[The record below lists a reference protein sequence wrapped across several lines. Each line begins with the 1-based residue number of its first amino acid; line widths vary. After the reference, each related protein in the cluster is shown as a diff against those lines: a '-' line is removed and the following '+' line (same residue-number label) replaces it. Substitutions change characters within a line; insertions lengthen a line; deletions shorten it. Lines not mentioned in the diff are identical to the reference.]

1 MEGQSVEVDRQGD
14 LGECAPTELVL
25 PQMKAR
31 RWVAAALVVLGAV
44 MLFAA
49 PETLGGLLAM
59 AAGVMIEV
67 VGIALEKRR

>member
-1 MEGQSVEVDRQGD
+1 
-14 LGECAPTELVL
+14 
-25 PQMKAR
+25 MKAR